1 MATRADAWTLARFY
15 VVEQGATYAE
25 AANASGIPLSTLQK
39 RASDEGWQSER
50 KTNNDYGALAR
61 AIRLKLAERTMEALE
76 KGEHPAGHLD
86 ALTKADRLAS
96 RGTTVDPRVRLSA
109 GLEMLELVVTTLRE
123 HAPATLGVLQ
133 PLLERIAKAWEAT
146 CQG

>member
-1 MATRADAWTLARFY
+1 MLQSRPMRRLIRQTLSAPAQPLRLWKAWLALLPCLLLIACSATA
-15 VVEQGATYAE
+15 
-25 AANASGIPLSTLQK
+25 PLTSIG
-39 RASDEGWQSER
+39 EGPLG
-50 KTNNDYGALAR
+50 TV
-61 AIRLKLAERTMEALE
+61 ALE
-76 KGEHPAGHLD
+76 
-86 ALTKADRLAS
+86 RLAS